1 MHNAKIEN
9 TRMDAWY
16 SRLKIIYQKQNTQQ
30 YISIATSFITEF
42 ISITISNLALWFI
55 PQATEYTFTTF
66 FEIPTLEWYIILLMV
81 CNVLSWCS
89 FVVLYIFELRREL
102 WLVRTFDYSK
112 RYNSVHLVKY
122 KKDYPE
128 LFILLERFNYRY
140 YILYRI
146 VKWILLCNIVCS
158 CVIIM
163 YSGYSGYKTITSLF
177 TNFWICLTKVGKG
190 LDIGKNSITRSIGY
204 SYFNTQNLSYNRI
217 DARIKK
223 HISNSNLQHNSQN
236 NSQDNC
242 SNGNGN
248 LSVPNS
254 RLHSRKNSIIN
265 SANGSANGSTNG
277 SANGSANVSLNA
289 SMNGSTGNDIQSV
302 QRIIPIINIPV
313 VNIPVVN
320 IDEID
325 FMADIDIDVDADIE
339 IRGDIEK

>member
-1 MHNAKIEN
+1 MMNN
-9 TRMDAWY
+9 WY
-16 SRLKIIYQKQNTQQ
+16 SRLKLIYQKQNTQQ

-55 PQATEYTFTTF
+55 PQTTEYPFTTL
-66 FEIPTLEWYIILLMV
+66 FEISTISAIPFLEWYIILLMM
-81 CNVLSWCS
+81 CNILSWCS

-128 LFILLERFNYRY
+128 LFTLLERFNYSY

-146 VKWILLCNIVCS
+146 VKWILICNIVCS
-158 CVIIM
+158 CVIII

-190 LDIGKNSITRSIGY
+190 LKIGKNSITRSIGY
-204 SYFNTQNLSYNRI
+204 SYFNMQNLSYNRI

-223 HISNSNLQHNSQN
+223 HISNSNLQDNLQD

-242 SNGNGN
+242 SNGN

-265 SANGSANGSTNG
+265 SGNA
-277 SANGSANVSLNA
+277 SLNA
-289 SMNGSTGNDIQSV
+289 SWNGSIGNDIQSIQYNYNT
-302 QRIIPIINIPV
+302 QRINPII
-313 VNIPVVN
+313 NIPVVN

-325 FMADIDIDVDADIE
+325 FMADIDIDADIE
-339 IRGDIEK
+339 NSTFNGNTEN

>member
-1 MHNAKIEN
+1 VQINALGMDN
-9 TRMDAWY
+9 TMMNNWY
-16 SRLKIIYQKQNTQQ
+16 SRLKLIYYKQNTQQ

-42 ISITISNLALWFI
+42 VSITISNLTLWFI
-55 PQATEYTFTTF
+55 PQKTEYPFTTL
-66 FEIPTLEWYIILLMV
+66 FEISTISAIPSLEWYIILLMM
-81 CNVLSWCS
+81 CNILSWFS
-89 FVVLYIFELRREL
+89 FVVLYMFELRREL

-146 VKWILLCNIVCS
+146 VKWILICNIVCS
-158 CVIIM
+158 CVIII

-190 LDIGKNSITRSIGY
+190 LEIGKNSITRSIGY
-204 SYFNTQNLSYNRI
+204 SYFNMQNLSYNRI

-223 HISNSNLQHNSQN
+223 HISNSNLADNSQN

-248 LSVPNS
+248 GNGVGNLSVSNS

-265 SANGSANGSTNG
+265 SGNASHNA
-277 SANGSANVSLNA
+277 SLNA
-289 SMNGSTGNDIQSV
+289 SMNGSIGNDIQSF
-302 QRIIPIINIPV
+302 QRIIPVI
-313 VNIPVVN
+313 N

-325 FMADIDIDVDADIE
+325 FMADIDIDVDFMADMDMDME
-339 IRGDIEK
+339 INANIEK

>member
-1 MHNAKIEN
+1 MDN

-42 ISITISNLALWFI
+42 ITISISNLALWFI
-55 PQATEYTFTTF
+55 PQTTEYPFTTLLHLSTISA
-66 FEIPTLEWYIILLMV
+66 IPSLEWYIILLMI
-81 CNVLSWCS
+81 CNILSWCS
-89 FVVLYIFELRREL
+89 FIVLYIFELRREL

-128 LFILLERFNYRY
+128 LFTLLERFNYRY

-158 CVIIM
+158 CVIII
-163 YSGYSGYKTITSLF
+163 YSGYSGYKTITTLF

-190 LDIGKNSITRSIGY
+190 LEIGKNSITRSIGY

-223 HISNSNLQHNSQN
+223 HISNSNLQDNSQN

-242 SNGNGN
+242 SNGN

-254 RLHSRKNSIIN
+254 RLHSRKNSTTY
-265 SANGSANGSTNG
+265 STND
-277 SANGSANVSLNA
+277 SLNA
-289 SMNGSTGNDIQSV
+289 SMNGSIGNDIQNAN
-302 QRIIPIINIPV
+302 RIIPSI
-313 VNIPVVN
+313 NIPVVN

-325 FMADIDIDVDADIE
+325 FMADIDIDVDIDADINADMKISAD
-339 IRGDIEK
+339 IRK

>member
-1 MHNAKIEN
+1 
-9 TRMDAWY
+9 
-16 SRLKIIYQKQNTQQ
+16 
-30 YISIATSFITEF
+30 
-42 ISITISNLALWFI
+42 LALWFI
-55 PQATEYTFTTF
+55 PQTTQYPFTTL
-66 FEIPTLEWYIILLMV
+66 FEISTISALPSLEWYIILLMV
-81 CNVLSWCS
+81 CNILSWCS

-158 CVIIM
+158 CVIII

-190 LDIGKNSITRSIGY
+190 LEIGRNSITQSIGY

-236 NSQDNC
+236 HSQDNRSN
-242 SNGNGN
+242 SNGNSVGN

-265 SANGSANGSTNG
+265 SGNA
-277 SANGSANVSLNA
+277 SLNASINA
-289 SMNGSTGNDIQSV
+289 SMNGSIGNDIQSV
-302 QRIIPIINIPV
+302 QRIIPIINI
-313 VNIPVVN
+313 NIPVVN

-325 FMADIDIDVDADIE
+325 FMADIDIDVDIDADIKNSIFNE
-339 IRGDIEK
+339 NTEN